1 MSGGVLARKS
11 PLQRIA
17 RQIAGNHRR
26 LEGEALLRTEA
37 AQLRAVV
44 LHSPVPHSE
53 ALVHTVFALLGGWR
67 QRLWGCCLLIIIGLL
82 LLGLSCGLGGWL
94 LASRAGAQTAG
105 YDVLLVLDHSTSM
118 WNLGGIGS
126 DPELLRV
133 AAADL
138 FLSYLG
144 VDDPRRQHRA
154 GVIHFGGK
162 AYLAVPLTPLETA
175 TRADMRAAI
184 ARPTPIPWTDHL
196 AALEL
201 AADTLR
207 AARGS
212 GRPQAIILLTDGEP
226 AWEGA
231 TPATVAAYRQRLR
244 NHIATLGQE
253 GVALFVVLLAGPATD
268 AARLDALWMPFWREA
283 VALTP
288 RGALFEAR
296 RAEDLP
302 GIYHQIGI
310 GLTGGEV
317 GELVTDAVLAAD
329 ETRRHTFAIAE
340 GTARLTL
347 VAWKSDPALR
357 LTVHAPDGGIL
368 TPDGRGV
375 RLGGQP
381 GQSHEEIW
389 TVERPVAGL
398 WSLNLAGR
406 GRVTVWLDVEALP
419 PTPTPTVTP
428 TPTLTPTATATP
440 TLTPTPTLIPTLPA
454 VPTATA
460 TPTPPEPTPRP
471 ALWPLGA
478 VLLVV
483 FLVGSGWWWRR
494 RQPRGLALEGILVP
508 LEAPAGSPLPPR
520 IDLGAHPRPVFV
532 LGAERRS
539 DLTLPGWTGRAT
551 LRMVEQDGEPAAL
564 LTVSEGEIS
573 VNGRT
578 VAERILHHGDILT
591 LPTTNGVYR
600 LRFEHLADARRRL
613 VRRTHVTQ
621 T

>member
-1 MSGGVLARKS
+1 M
-11 PLQRIA
+11 
-17 RQIAGNHRR
+17 
-26 LEGEALLRTEA
+26 
-37 AQLRAVV
+37 
-44 LHSPVPHSE
+44 
-53 ALVHTVFALLGGWR
+53 HTVFAFLGSWR
-67 QRLWGCCLLIIIGLL
+67 QRLWGCCLLILIGLL

-94 LASRAGAQTAG
+94 LASRAGAQTDSG

-144 VDDPRRQHRA
+144 VDDPRRRHRA

-162 AYLAVPLTPLETA
+162 AHLAVPLTPLETA

-201 AADTLR
+201 AAAELQ
-207 AARGS
+207 AARVT

-231 TPATVAAYRQRLR
+231 TPTTVTAYRQRLR
-244 NHIATLGQE
+244 DHIAALGQE

-268 AARLDALWMPFWREA
+268 AARLDTLWAPFWREV

-317 GELVTDAVLAAD
+317 GRLLADAVLT
-329 ETRRHTFAIAE
+329 EGEIRRHAFAVAE
-340 GTARLTL
+340 GMARFTL

-357 LTVHAPDGGIL
+357 LTVRSPDGGVL

-389 TVERPVAGL
+389 TVERPVPGI
-398 WSLNLAGR
+398 WSLTLTGR
-406 GRVTVWLDVEALP
+406 GRVMVWLDMEALP

-428 TPTLTPTATATP
+428 TPTLTPTPTP
-440 TLTPTPTLIPTLPA
+440 TASPTPTPTIPV
-454 VPTATA
+454 VPTATT
-460 TPTPPEPTPRP
+460 TPTPPPPNPPPLPRWP
-471 ALWPLGA
+471 FGAALLA
-478 VLLVV
+478 L
-483 FLVGSGWWWRR
+483 FLVGGGWWWRR
-494 RQPRGLALEGILVP
+494 RRPRGPSLEGILVP
-508 LEAPAGSPLPPR
+508 LEAPAGSPLPAR
-520 IDLGAHPRPVFV
+520 VDLGAHSRPVFV
-532 LGAERRS
+532 LGSDRRS
-539 DLTLPGWTGRAT
+539 DLTLPGWLGRAT
-551 LRMVEQDGEPAAL
+551 LQATTQDDETAVT
-564 LTVSEGEIS
+564 LTVNHGELS
-573 VNGRT
+573 VNGQTVTERT
-578 VAERILHHGDILT
+578 LHHGDILT
-591 LPTTNGVYR
+591 LPTAAGAYR
-600 LRFEHLADARRRL
+600 LRFDHLADARRRL
-613 VRRTHVTQ
+613 VRRP
-621 T
+621 

>member
-1 MSGGVLARKS
+1 MS
-11 PLQRIA
+11 
-17 RQIAGNHRR
+17 
-26 LEGEALLRTEA
+26 
-37 AQLRAVV
+37 
-44 LHSPVPHSE
+44 
-53 ALVHTVFALLGGWR
+53 TVFALLGGWR
-67 QRLWGCCLLIIIGLL
+67 QRLWGCCLLILIGLL

-94 LASRAGAQTAG
+94 LASRAAAQTDRG

-144 VDDPRRQHRA
+144 VDDPRRRHRA

-162 AYLAVPLTPLETA
+162 AYLAVPLTPLDTT

-184 ARPTPIPWTDHL
+184 AQPTPIPWTDHL
-196 AALEL
+196 VALDL
-201 AADTLR
+201 AAAELR
-207 AARGS
+207 TARIT
-212 GRPQAIILLTDGEP
+212 GRSQAIVLLTDGEP

-231 TPATVAAYRQRLR
+231 TPTTVTAYRQRLR
-244 NHIATLGQE
+244 DHIAALGQE

-268 AARLDALWMPFWREA
+268 AARLDALWTPFWREA

-317 GELVTDAVLAAD
+317 GRLLTDAVLA
-329 ETRRHTFAIAE
+329 EEEVRRHAFAVAE

-357 LTVHAPDGGIL
+357 LTVHSPDGAAL

-389 TVERPVAGL
+389 TVERPVPGI
-398 WSLNLAGR
+398 WSLTLAGQ
-406 GRVTVWLDVEALP
+406 GRVMVWLDVEALP

-428 TPTLTPTATATP
+428 TPTLTPTSTP
-440 TLTPTPTLIPTLPA
+440 TASPTPTPAIPV
-454 VPTATA
+454 VPTPTT
-460 TPTPPEPTPRP
+460 TPTPPPPNPSPSPRG
-471 ALWPLGA
+471 PLGIA
-478 VLLVV
+478 LLAL
-483 FLVGSGWWWRR
+483 FLVGGWWWRR
-494 RQPRGLALEGILVP
+494 RRPRGPFLEGILVP
-508 LEAPAGSPLPPR
+508 LEAPSGSSLPPR
-520 IDLGAHPRPVFV
+520 LDLGAHPRPVFI
-532 LGAERRS
+532 LGSERRS
-539 DLTLPGWTGRAT
+539 DLTLPGWPGRAT
-551 LRMVEQDGEPAAL
+551 LQAAAQNDDMAVVLTMADGEL
-564 LTVSEGEIS
+564 SVNGQTVSE
-573 VNGRT
+573 RT
-578 VAERILHHGDILT
+578 LHHGDILT
-591 LPTTNGVYR
+591 LPTPTGVYR

-613 VRRTHVTQ
+613 GRRP
-621 T
+621 